1 MRQSNKID
9 YAAEPIG
16 GEELMIRLLC
26 SPLYYDKATHI
37 VSAEAFNLRMMGK
50 EANTPEPYASLG
62 RKKVLEAEGT
72 LDGYLQ
78 VGYKVWNDKAW
89 ETNEYAGYGTFLCA
103 DALKVNP
110 KRIEI
115 NPLCGGQKGH
125 VGMFFVKSDTEYFK
139 GPLPMEDAEIAE
151 MLGDL
156 SALIA
161 DNIAP
166 APEKKA

>member
-1 MRQSNKID
+1 MRQNNKID
-9 YAAEPIG
+9 YTAEPIG
-16 GEELMIRLLC
+16 EEEFMIRLLC

-37 VSAEAFNLRMMGK
+37 VSAEAFNLRMMGR
-50 EANTPEPYASLG
+50 EANTPEQYASLG
-62 RKKVLEAEGT
+62 RKKVLEAEET

-78 VGYKVWNDKAW
+78 VGYKVWDDKAW
-89 ETNEYAGYGTFLCA
+89 ETNEYTGYGTFLCA

-115 NPLCGGQKGH
+115 NSLCGGQAGH
-125 VGMFFVKSDTEYFK
+125 VGMFYVKSETEYFK

-161 DNIAP
+161 DSIAP
-166 APEKKA
+166 APKKKA